1 MRGLHST
8 SKFILSAK
16 ITQHNHNHNYT
27 HNHTIGHIHSTH
39 IKSRKLTHMEATS
52 TEKAPV
58 LAMSFP
64 HTGAHS
70 SPQVLSAPTITPRTP
85 TITTTGPL
93 AQTQTPLQAQA
104 QQVPPPLAKE
114 TSDTDVSEMS
124 MDLQDSNSSH
134 HSDESI
140 STENRRD
147 MRQFQ
152 RHQSKERTIEQVLE
166 KGKILKVSEQRRIF
180 LLSCAQ

>member
-1 MRGLHST
+1 MD
-8 SKFILSAK
+8 
-16 ITQHNHNHNYT
+16 
-27 HNHTIGHIHSTH
+27 
-39 IKSRKLTHMEATS
+39 ATS

-70 SPQVLSAPTITPRTP
+70 SPKVHSVPTIIPRTP
-85 TITTTGPL
+85 TTNTGPL
-93 AQTQTPLQAQA
+93 AQTQTQTHTEALLQAQE

-114 TSDTDVSEMS
+114 TSDTDVSEVN
-124 MDLQDSNSSH
+124 MDFQDSNSSH
-134 HSDESI
+134 HSDESM

-147 MRQFQ
+147 IRQFQ

-166 KGKILKVSEQRRIF
+166 KGKILK
-180 LLSCAQ
+180 

>member
-1 MRGLHST
+1 
-8 SKFILSAK
+8 
-16 ITQHNHNHNYT
+16 
-27 HNHTIGHIHSTH
+27 
-39 IKSRKLTHMEATS
+39 MEATS
-52 TEKAPV
+52 TEKGPV

-85 TITTTGPL
+85 TITNTGL
-93 AQTQTPLQAQA
+93 AQTQTPQAQA
-104 QQVPPPLAKE
+104 PPPLAKE
-114 TSDTDVSEMS
+114 TSDTDVSEVS

-134 HSDESI
+134 HSDESMN
-140 STENRRD
+140 TEHRRD

-166 KGKILKVSEQRRIF
+166 KGKILK
-180 LLSCAQ
+180 